1 MARFRA
7 GVGSG
12 IRTRVGR
19 DMSPDWS
26 RSSHPDKMSPLGHV
40 SRMGVEVRGV
50 LFVYKPIFYAGPGLA
65 VSATVLFIG
74 RPIHG

>member
-26 RSSHPDKMSPLGHV
+26 RSSHPDKTSPLGHI

-50 LFVYKPIFYAGPGLA
+50 LFVYKPVFCAGPGLA